1 MTFSFNFSQM
11 LDTAFFLPNIGSG
24 SETKAQYAQL
34 VQALEEYVRKTHI
47 EFQAVMEKVRI
58 FFDNFSVSAR
68 IKLAITFLISSKY
81 LKRRTFCHVN
91 PGKIKQTP
99 LLF

>member
-1 MTFSFNFSQM
+1 MTFSFILSQM

-58 FFDNFSVSAR
+58 F
-68 IKLAITFLISSKY
+68 
-81 LKRRTFCHVN
+81 
-91 PGKIKQTP
+91 
-99 LLF
+99 